1 MKYYLDKF
9 QASHYIHRATH
20 ACYHCVGIL

>member
-9 QASHYIHRATH
+9 QASHCVLRVTH
-20 ACYHCVGIL
+20 AC